1 WGRPRP
7 RQVQAFGGT
16 HPFIPFYQPSFH
28 ALERFKSFPS
38 GHSSMGFYFFS
49 LVFLGRQQRNKK
61 LVQCG
66 WGMALG
72 LGAALSLARIAQG
85 GHFLSDTL
93 FSGLI
98 MWGTAWALAKML
110 LKDPS

>member
-1 WGRPRP
+1 
-7 RQVQAFGGT
+7 
-16 HPFIPFYQPSFH
+16 
-28 ALERFKSFPS
+28 
-38 GHSSMGFYFFS
+38 MGFYFFS